1 MNKFHLYYEIAKE
14 ILMEADPAPPAD
26 APPADPPPEE
36 PPPADAPPAD
46 APPPEGGTP
55 AEGGEKKD
63 LKNIKDKVEDKK
75 IIDKD
80 KVNDTTLTDFKDEIK
95 KLSDDIEDKKKKIEE
110 VSEALAFLDKIDDTK
125 PKKYD
130 NEEKFKKINGFLK
143 SKEYENLSPSNLFA
157 MHNSLKENF
166 KTIQSVYKDK
176 QENSKLKEL
185 TDIST
190 KANFTNNLKNLD
202 EKIQS
207 IKNNLANINL
217 IFNLKDFPKMHVN
230 VQNEVKLAQKN
241 AADFLK
247 KIS

>member
-80 KVNDTTLTDFKDEIK
+80 KVNDTTLTDFKNEIK
-95 KLSDDIEDKKKKIEE
+95 KLSDAIEDKKKKIEE
-110 VSEALAFLDKIDDTK
+110 VSEALAFLDEIDDTK
-125 PKKYD
+125 PRKYN
-130 NEEKFKKINGFLK
+130 NEEKFKNINVFLK

-185 TDIST
+185 INIEQEE
-190 KANFTNNLKNLD
+190 NFTNNLKKLD

-230 VQNEVKLAQKN
+230 VQKEVKLAQKN

>member
-1 MNKFHLYYEIAKE
+1 MNKFHFYYEIAKE

-26 APPADPPPEE
+26 APPADPPSEE
-36 PPPADAPPAD
+36 PPPADAPP
-46 APPPEGGTP
+46 PETGAP

-80 KVNDTTLTDFKDEIK
+80 KISDTALTDLEAEID
-95 KLSDDIEDKKKKIEE
+95 KLSIAIIEKKEKIKT

-176 QENSKLKEL
+176 KENSKLKEL
-185 TDIST
+185 TNISK
-190 KANFTNNLKNLD
+190 KAQRASFTNNLKNLD

-207 IKNNLANINL
+207 IKNNLNNINQ
-217 IFNLKDFPKMHVN
+217 IFDLKDFPKMHVN
-230 VQNEVKLAQKN
+230 VQKEVKLAQKN